1 MKTDGLKKAARLK
14 SNACLSKALAAIDKL
29 KREERAVTFA
39 SVSQEAGISRSYLY
53 GNMYLH
59 DLITKTRETQPVNS
73 AAADLNSMIEMQRV
87 EIQRLKRELAR
98 LSKIE
103 ERAKHLQEE
112 NATLKEQLKT
122 DYTY

>member
-1 MKTDGLKKAARLK
+1 
-14 SNACLSKALAAIDKL
+14 
-29 KREERAVTFA
+29 
-39 SVSQEAGISRSYLY
+39 
-53 GNMYLH
+53 MYLH

-73 AAADLNSMIEMQRV
+73 AAAELNSMIEMQRV
-87 EIQRLKRELAR
+87 EIQRLRRELAR

-122 DYTY
+122 AYTY